1 MKLNAKK
8 LRIAMARNECSPRR
22 LAELVGVS
30 HGAIN
35 NYLSGKRNPKEE
47 MLGKIAHALNVD
59 PETLVD

>member
-1 MKLNAKK
+1 
-8 LRIAMARNECSPRR
+8 MARNECSPRR